1 MRIIRTVKQK
11 DLNPFLDSGKNN
23 RQKKEITG
31 IQVRKEKIKLS
42 LLADEIILN
51 TENPKDST
59 RKPEL
64 INKFSKLAG

>member
-1 MRIIRTVKQK
+1 MPTLATSIQHSTGSPSQ
-11 DLNPFLDSGKNN
+11 NN